1 MNELVIDYLTN
12 KVNMLKEKLNLINLE
27 NDIYEPLLTKKIEYT
42 SFFIDSALRELEE
55 IEKDIEDDLIDN
67 KEYVNKS
74 LEEYSSMEDYIM
86 PNL

>member
-1 MNELVIDYLTN
+1 MNELVIDYLNN
-12 KVNMLKEKLNLINLE
+12 KINMLKEKLNLINLE
-27 NDIYEPLLTKKIEYT
+27 NDIYTPLLTKKIEYT

-55 IEKDIEDDLIDN
+55 IENDIENNLIDK

>member
-1 MNELVIDYLTN
+1 MNELVIDYLNN
-12 KVNMLKEKLNLINLE
+12 KINMLKEKLNLINLE
-27 NDIYEPLLTKKIEYT
+27 NDIYTPLLAKKIEYT

-55 IEKDIEDDLIDN
+55 IENDIENNLIDK

>member
-12 KVNMLKEKLNLINLE
+12 KVNMLKEKLNLINLT
-27 NDIYEPLLTKKIEYT
+27 NDIYKPLLTKKIEYT

-55 IEKDIEDDLIDN
+55 IEKDIENDLIDK
-67 KEYVNKS
+67 KEHVEKS

>member
-1 MNELVIDYLTN
+1 MNELVIDYLNN
-12 KVNMLKEKLNLINLE
+12 KINMLKEKLNLINLE
-27 NDIYEPLLTKKIEYT
+27 NDIYTPLLTKKIEYT

-55 IEKDIEDDLIDN
+55 IENDIENDVIDK
-67 KEYVNKS
+67 KEYVEKS